1 VKRRK
6 FIRNIGVAGS
16 GAFTLAGIPI
26 SVQSKALETF
36 RSVAGSD
43 NDKVLVILQL
53 HGGND
58 GLNTLIPVEQ
68 YDTYYSRRANIA
80 IPAANSVRKMI
91 PLDGTLPSA
100 NQVGLHPDMLAA
112 KKMYDQGKVNF
123 IQGVSYKNNNGS
135 HFRGRDIRSMGGG
148 SDDYYSSGWV
158 GRYLQND
165 IAPQVYPD
173 DYPNADNK
181 DPLALELGSEVSL
194 LFHQEGNIPSSISI
208 GNDPESLAK
217 LVEELEGFEDEG
229 LDPRGT
235 PPEFLR
241 NSPYGKEMNWLLGL
255 EDKSED
261 YAGRLFEVYQKSSEA
276 SVTYPETYP
285 FNAPKGSL
293 KNRLTPQLKLIA
305 RLLDGGGDGV
315 KTKVFLLKLGGF
327 DTHAEQVE
335 SYDPTMGVHAS
346 QLYHITS
353 AMEAFQKDL
362 KERGIEDRVLT
373 VTTSEFGRRI
383 QSNGSYGTDHGKG
396 GPVMVFGKGVQ
407 GGVIGTTPDM
417 NKSNVDMQVDYRQ
430 VYATI
435 LKDWMEVD
443 EDIITNTV
451 FYGNFIDGPKE
462 EGGSYS
468 QLPLIGDNLVTSV
481 DDFLESR
488 FVLKQNHP
496 NPARRLTNIEF
507 YVNSAGYVQLSIRDM
522 KGRTVKQV
530 LSAFHRQGEYKVPVD
545 LQDLD
550 AGTYIYQISQG
561 DWKASKK
568 MVVVK

>member
-1 VKRRK
+1 MRRRK

-26 SVQSKALETF
+26 SLQSKALETF

-165 IAPQVYPD
+165 IAPQVYPND
-173 DYPNADNK
+173 FPNADNK

-235 PPEFLR
+235 PPAFLR

-335 SYDPTMGVHAS
+335 SYDSTMGVHAS

-451 FYGNFIDGPKE
+451 FYGNFIDGPNE

-468 QLPLIGDNLVTSV
+468 PLPLIGNNLLTSV

-507 YVNSAGYVQLSIRDM
+507 YVNAAGYVQLSIQDM

-530 LSAFHRQGEYKVPVD
+530 LSAFHGQGEYKVPVD

-561 DWKASKK
+561 EWKASKK